1 MKLGV
6 ASPRVLFR
14 KTLCAFLVRAGIFE
28 GVIEVDNFLDLVNQT
43 DKSQPLVLILHT
55 TDRSAGIESLSQS
68 RDLMPEARIL
78 FLADDPDEELG
89 VQVLEAGAWG
99 CMSTGESPE
108 VLVKAV
114 GKVASGERWFP
125 HRVTNTVIDRFIAG
139 QRRLPASTNN
149 LTPREWEVL
158 ALIAQGYSDKEV
170 AGSLF
175 ISRETAR
182 SHVKSI
188 YKKLQVST
196 RRAAAVCYFKHV
208 RSKSGPSVN
217 SAPEAI
223 GLSDIL

>member
-14 KTLCAFLVRAGIFE
+14 KTLCAFLTGAGIFDSI
-28 GVIEVDNFLDLVNQT
+28 IELDNVMDLASRS
-43 DKSQPLVLILHT
+43 DKSQPLVLILHAS
-55 TDRSAGIESLSQS
+55 DAPAGIESLNQ
-68 RDLMPEARIL
+68 LCYLLPEARVL
-78 FLADDPDEELG
+78 FLADEPDEELG

-114 GKVASGERWFP
+114 SKVAAGERWFA
-125 HRVTNTVIDRFIAG
+125 HRVTDTVIDRFMAG
-139 QRRLPASTNN
+139 RRISPTITDS

-170 AGSLF
+170 ASSLF

-208 RSKSGPSVN
+208 RNKSGPSNVP
-217 SAPEAI
+217 PEAI
-223 GLSDIL
+223 GIVDIV